1 MAGRGDQD
9 GVVLGLVW
17 PAAES
22 VRRIAD
28 AMADVAAMRAPD
40 LRQQVLTWVK
50 QRNRAFDPRRS
61 NRDLEEITNFIVAC
75 RDDDESFDLLLE
87 AIELYS
93 ASDDPKLL
101 ELQQLAATL
110 LPRAALTKGELRGLL
125 ALEPGQVA
133 KPKQL
138 ATGIRRVRPEPA
150 SRESRDIRP
159 GDVREAALF
168 LLDAP
173 SAEKGLVRLLRF
185 VDWLAQVA
193 SVMGDSPDSSLS
205 AQLRTW
211 ADRVGRAHGLPTTA
225 WRTPAGPE
233 PSGEPALLI
242 ELEPAVSD
250 LFTVYLWLWVPGSG
264 AHNLNWDED
273 PCSLEELRD
282 RIDELLE
289 LAHSELAGTV
299 GTLRVEFLL
308 DPKTFNREMDLW
320 LFGADEGLARPL
332 GAEHLVIVRRQR
344 STAKEQRCWQARWQ
358 ALQQTAVP
366 VTELAVWLR
375 DATTCTL
382 QDLWAQLDNDPTKIL
397 VAPFGT
403 RKKLDDEM
411 KTFIYLTLKQ
421 GMPVSLWLCH
431 EPADAA
437 PYLDSLR
444 AELAGTRL
452 DELPERVRGWRKQA
466 FLTGGAHFG
475 QDLVL
480 LWDDYD
486 RRLPD
491 TRGKYAFP
499 AVKGARP

>member
-1 MAGRGDQD
+1 MVGRGDQD

-17 PAAES
+17 PAADS

-50 QRNRAFDPRRS
+50 RGNRAFDPRRS

-101 ELQQLAATL
+101 ELQELVDTL
-110 LPRAALTKGELRGLL
+110 LPRAALTKGELRELL
-125 ALEPGQVA
+125 ALEPGRVA

-138 ATGIRRVRPEPA
+138 VAGIRRVRPEPA
-150 SRESRDIRP
+150 SRESRDIHP
-159 GDVREAALF
+159 GDVREAVLF

-173 SAEKGLVRLLRF
+173 SAEKGLARLLRF
-185 VDWLAQVA
+185 VDWLARLA
-193 SVMGDSPDSSLS
+193 SLMDESPLPG
-205 AQLRTW
+205 QLRDW
-211 ADRVGRAHGLPTTA
+211 AERVGRAHGLETTD
-225 WRTPAGPE
+225 WRTPDGAV
-233 PSGEPALLI
+233 PSGDPALLI

-250 LFTVYLWLWVPGSG
+250 LFTVYLWLWVPGAG
-264 AHNLNWDED
+264 ARKLDWDED
-273 PCSLEELRD
+273 PCSLEKLRD

-289 LAHSELAGTV
+289 LAHSRLAGTM

-308 DPKTFNREMDLW
+308 DFDTFHRDMDLW
-320 LFGADEGLARPL
+320 VFGADEGLPRPL

-344 STAKEQRCWQARWQ
+344 STAKEQRCWQARWL
-358 ALQQTAVP
+358 ALQQTALP
-366 VTELAVWLR
+366 VTDLAVWLE
-375 DATTCTL
+375 DATTITL
-382 QDLWAQLDNDPTKIL
+382 QDLWAELDNDPTKIL
-397 VAPFGT
+397 VAPLGT

-411 KTFIYLTLKQ
+411 KAFIYLTLKQ

-431 EPADAA
+431 KPADAA

-444 AELAGTRL
+444 AELARTRL
-452 DELPERVRGWRKQA
+452 AELPARVRGWRKQA
-466 FLTGGAHFG
+466 FLAGGAHFG

-491 TRGKYAFP
+491 TRGEFTLP

>member
-1 MAGRGDQD
+1 MVSRDNQN

-17 PAAES
+17 PAADS

-28 AMADVAAMRAPD
+28 AMADVAAMRVPD

-50 QRNRAFDPRRS
+50 QRNRAFDPPRS
-61 NRDLEEITNFIVAC
+61 NRDLEEITNFILAC

-87 AIELYS
+87 AIELYT

-101 ELQQLAATL
+101 ELQELVDTL
-110 LPRAALTKGELRGLL
+110 LPRAALNKGELHELL

-138 ATGIRRVRPEPA
+138 AAGIRRVRPEPA
-150 SRESRDIRP
+150 SRESRDIQPR
-159 GDVREAALF
+159 DVREAALF

-185 VDWLAQVA
+185 VDWLAQLA
-193 SVMGDSPDSSLS
+193 SLMGDSPDSSLPGEL
-205 AQLRTW
+205 QDW
-211 ADRVGRAHGLPTTA
+211 AERVGGAHCLPRTA
-225 WRTPAGPE
+225 WQTAARPV

-250 LFTVYLWLWVPGSG
+250 LFTVYLWLWVPGAG
-264 AHNLNWDED
+264 ACKLDWDED
-273 PCSLEELRD
+273 PISLEELRD

-289 LAHSELAGTV
+289 LAHSRLAGTT
-299 GTLRVEFLL
+299 GALRVEFLL
-308 DPKTFNREMDLW
+308 DLETFHRDMDLW
-320 LFGADEGLARPL
+320 VFGTDEGLPRPL

-358 ALQQTAVP
+358 ALQQTALP
-366 VTELAVWLR
+366 VADLAVWLK
-375 DATTCTL
+375 DATTLTL
-382 QDLWAQLDNDPTKIL
+382 QDLWAQLDNDPTKIV
-397 VAPFGT
+397 VAPLGT
-403 RKKLDDEM
+403 CEKLDTEM

-421 GMPVSLWLCH
+421 GMPVALWLRH
-431 EPADAA
+431 VPADAA
-437 PYLDSLR
+437 QYLDSIR
-444 AELAGTRL
+444 TQLAGTRL
-452 DELPERVRGWRKQA
+452 AELPERVRGWRKQA
-466 FLTGGAHFG
+466 FLEGGTHFG
-475 QDLVL
+475 QYLVL

-491 TRGKYAFP
+491 ADSKLALP

>member
-1 MAGRGDQD
+1 
-9 GVVLGLVW
+9 
-17 PAAES
+17 
-22 VRRIAD
+22 VRKIAN
-28 AMADVAAMRAPD
+28 AMADVAAMRNPD

-87 AIELYS
+87 AIELYT
-93 ASDDPKLL
+93 ASDDPRLL
-101 ELQQLAATL
+101 DLQELVDTL
-110 LPRAALTKGELRGLL
+110 LPRAALTKGELRELL

-173 SAEKGLVRLLRF
+173 SAEKGLARLLRF
-185 VDWLAQVA
+185 VDWLAHVA
-193 SVMGDSPDSSLS
+193 SVMGDSPDSPLPG
-205 AQLRTW
+205 QLRDW
-211 ADRVGRAHGLPTTA
+211 AERVGRAHGLPTA
-225 WRTPAGPE
+225 DWRTPAGPE

-264 AHNLNWDED
+264 AHNLDWDKD

-289 LAHSELAGTV
+289 LAHSSLAGTT

-308 DPKTFNREMDLW
+308 DLETFNREMDLW

-366 VTELAVWLR
+366 VTDLAVWLR

-397 VAPFGT
+397 VAP
-403 RKKLDDEM
+403 
-411 KTFIYLTLKQ
+411 
-421 GMPVSLWLCH
+421 
-431 EPADAA
+431 
-437 PYLDSLR
+437 
-444 AELAGTRL
+444 RL
-452 DELPERVRGWRKQA
+452 
-466 FLTGGAHFG
+466 
-475 QDLVL
+475 
-480 LWDDYD
+480 
-486 RRLPD
+486 
-491 TRGKYAFP
+491 
-499 AVKGARP
+499 

>member
-1 MAGRGDQD
+1 MARRGDQD

-50 QRNRAFDPRRS
+50 QRNRAFDPCRS

-101 ELQQLAATL
+101 RLQELVDTL
-110 LPRAALTKGELRGLL
+110 LPRAALTKGELRELL
-125 ALEPGQVA
+125 ALEPGRVA

-138 ATGIRRVRPEPA
+138 AAGIRRVRPEPA
-150 SRESRDIRP
+150 GREGRDIQP
-159 GDVREAALF
+159 SDVREAALF

-173 SAEKGLVRLLRF
+173 SAEKGLARLLRF
-185 VDWLAQVA
+185 VDWLAQLV
-193 SVMGDSPDSSLS
+193 SLMGDSSNSPLPG
-205 AQLRTW
+205 QLRDW
-211 ADRVGRAHGLPTTA
+211 AERVGRAHGLPTTD
-225 WRTPAGPE
+225 WRTPAGPV
-233 PSGEPALLI
+233 PIGEPALLV

-250 LFTVYLWLWVPGSG
+250 LFTAYLWLWVPGSG
-264 AHNLNWDED
+264 ARKLDWDED

-289 LAHSELAGTV
+289 LAHSRLAGTT

-308 DPKTFNREMDLW
+308 DFETFHRDMDLW
-320 LFGADEGLARPL
+320 MFGTDEGLPRPL

-358 ALQQTAVP
+358 ALQQTALP
-366 VTELAVWLR
+366 VTDLALWLR

-397 VAPFGT
+397 VAPLGT
-403 RKKLDDEM
+403 CEKLDAEM
-411 KTFIYLTLKQ
+411 KTYIYLTLKQ
-421 GMPVSLWLCH
+421 GMPVALWLRH
-431 EPADAA
+431 VPADAA
-437 PYLDSLR
+437 QYLDSLR
-444 AELAGTRL
+444 AELAGARL
-452 DELPERVRGWRKQA
+452 AELPERVRGWRKQA
-466 FLTGGAHFG
+466 FLEGGTHFG
-475 QDLVL
+475 QYLVL

-491 TRGKYAFP
+491 IRGKLALP

>member
-17 PAAES
+17 PVADS
-22 VRRIAD
+22 LKRIAD
-28 AMADVAAMRAPD
+28 AMVDVPAMSAPQ
-40 LRQQVLTWVK
+40 LRQQVLTFVK
-50 QRNRAFDPRRS
+50 QRNRAFDPPHN
-61 NRDLEEITNFIVAC
+61 NRDLVEVTNFIVAC
-75 RDDDESFDLLLE
+75 RNDDESFDLLLE
-87 AIELYS
+87 AIELYTP
-93 ASDDPKLL
+93 SDDPKLL
-101 ELQQLAATL
+101 ELQQLVDTL
-110 LPRAALTKGELRGLL
+110 LPRAALTKGELRELL
-125 ALEPGQVA
+125 ALEPDQVA

-138 ATGIRRVRPEPA
+138 AAGIRRVRPDPA

-159 GDVREAALF
+159 GNVREAALL

-173 SAEKGLVRLLRF
+173 SAEKGLARLLRF
-185 VDWLAQVA
+185 VGWLAQVA
-193 SVMGDSPDSSLS
+193 LVMSDSPDSLLPG
-205 AQLRTW
+205 QLRAW
-211 ADRVGRAHGLPTTA
+211 AERVGLAHGLPATA
-225 WRTPAGPE
+225 WRIPAGPE

-250 LFTVYLWLWVPGSG
+250 LFNVYLWLWVPGSG
-264 AHNLNWDED
+264 ARKLDWDED

-289 LAHSELAGTV
+289 LAHSRLAGTT

-308 DPKTFNREMDLW
+308 DPKAFHRDMDLW

-344 STAKEQRCWQARWQ
+344 CEPKEERYWQTRWQ
-358 ALQQTAVP
+358 ALQQTAMP
-366 VTELAVWLR
+366 VAELAVWLR
-375 DATTCTL
+375 DATTLTVR
-382 QDLWAQLDNDPTKIL
+382 DLWAQLDDDPTKIL
-397 VAPFGT
+397 VAPLGT
-403 RKKLDDEM
+403 CEKLDVEM
-411 KTFIYLTLKQ
+411 KTFIYLTLRQ
-421 GMPVSLWLCH
+421 GMPVALWLRH
-431 EPADAA
+431 VPADA
-437 PYLDSLR
+437 PQYLDSLR

-466 FLTGGAHFG
+466 FLQGGTHFG
-475 QDLVL
+475 QYLVL

-491 TRGKYAFP
+491 TRGKLALP

>member
-22 VRRIAD
+22 VRRIVD

-101 ELQQLAATL
+101 ELQELVDTL
-110 LPRAALTKGELRGLL
+110 LPRAALTKRELHELL
-125 ALEPGQVA
+125 ALEPGRVA

-138 ATGIRRVRPEPA
+138 ATGIRRARPEPA
-150 SRESRDIRP
+150 GRESRDIRP

-193 SVMGDSPDSSLS
+193 LIMGDSPESSLPG
-205 AQLRTW
+205 QLRAW
-211 ADRVGRAHGLPTTA
+211 ADRVGRAHGLPATA
-225 WRTPAGPE
+225 WRRLAAPE

-264 AHNLNWDED
+264 ARKLDWDED
-273 PCSLEELRD
+273 PCSLDELRD
-282 RIDELLE
+282 RVDELLE
-289 LAHSELAGTV
+289 LAHSRLAGTT

-308 DPKTFNREMDLW
+308 DPKTFHRDMDLW
-320 LFGADEGLARPL
+320 SCGADEGLARPL
-332 GAEHLVIVRRQR
+332 GAEHMVIVRRQR
-344 STAKEQRCWQARWQ
+344 STPKEERYWQARWQ
-358 ALQQTAVP
+358 ALQQTAMP
-366 VTELAVWLR
+366 VTELAVWLK
-375 DATTCTL
+375 DATTFTL

-397 VAPFGT
+397 VAPVGT
-403 RKKLDDEM
+403 CEKLDDEM
-411 KTFIYLTLKQ
+411 KTFIHLTLRQ
-421 GMPVSLWLCH
+421 GMPVALWLRRV
-431 EPADAA
+431 PADAA
-437 PYLDSLR
+437 QHLDSLR

-452 DELPERVRGWRKQA
+452 AELPERVRGWRKQA
-466 FLTGGAHFG
+466 FLAGGAHFG
-475 QDLVL
+475 QSLVL
-480 LWDDYD
+480 FWDDYD

-491 TRGKYAFP
+491 TRGKLAFP